1 MSQLSGKMHWPTA
14 TIEEKKEKDKEK
26 ERVGKA
32 FKNVAALEM
41 WLCQPEK

>member
-14 TIEEKKEKDKEK
+14 AIEEKKEKEM

-41 WLCQPEK
+41 WHCQPEK